1 MAEEDRP
8 TARIVVGVDGSESSR
23 KALRW
28 ALAQARRQNAAVEAV
43 TGWTFPATS
52 SWIPVPASDLEAA
65 ARQALAETVDQE
77 RHTAPEV
84 PLDTHIVHG
93 HPAQVLVDTA
103 NGADL
108 LVVGCRGLGGF
119 TGTLLGSV
127 SRYCVEHA
135 TCPVLV
141 VRDNEGPRSGQQ
153 LHGASSPRTTGTS

>member
-1 MAEEDRP
+1 MAGENRP

-43 TGWTFPATS
+43 TGWTFPAAS

-65 ARQALAETVDQE
+65 ARHALADAVNQE

-84 PLDTHIVHG
+84 PLDTHIAQG

-108 LVVGCRGLGGF
+108 LVVGCRGLGAF

-141 VRDNEGPRSGQQ
+141 MRDN
-153 LHGASSPRTTGTS
+153 

>member
-28 ALAQARRQNAAVEAV
+28 ALAQARRQNATVEAV

-65 ARQALAETVDQE
+65 ARQALAESVE
-77 RHTAPEV
+77 REGHTAPEV
-84 PLDTHIVHG
+84 PLDTHIVQG
-93 HPAQVLVDTA
+93 HPARVLVDTA

-108 LVVGCRGLGGF
+108 LVVGCRGLGAF
-119 TGTLLGSV
+119 T
-127 SRYCVEHA
+127 
-135 TCPVLV
+135 
-141 VRDNEGPRSGQQ
+141 
-153 LHGASSPRTTGTS
+153 

>member
-1 MAEEDRP
+1 MADQNGP
-8 TARIVVGVDGSESSR
+8 TARIVVGVDGSEPSR

-43 TGWTFPATS
+43 TGWTIPATS
-52 SWIPVPASDLEAA
+52 SFVPVPASDLEAA
-65 ARQALAETVDQE
+65 ARQALAHAVDQE

-84 PLDTHIVHG
+84 PLNTHIVLG
-93 HPAQVLVDTA
+93 HPAQLLVDTA

-108 LVVGCRGLGGF
+108 LVVGSRGLGGF

-135 TCPVLV
+135 TCPVV
-141 VRDNEGPRSGQQ
+141 VMRDNE
-153 LHGASSPRTTGTS
+153 T

>member
-28 ALAQARRQNAAVEAV
+28 ALAQARRQNATVEAV

-65 ARQALAETVDQE
+65 ARQALAESVE
-77 RHTAPEV
+77 REGHTAPEV
-84 PLDTHIVHG
+84 PLDTHIVQG
-93 HPAQVLVDTA
+93 HPARVLVDTA

-108 LVVGCRGLGGF
+108 LVVGCRGLGAF
-119 TGTLLGSV
+119 TGALLGSV

-141 VRDNEGPRSGQQ
+141 VRDDEGPDAGQQ
-153 LHGASSPRTTGTS
+153 AAASA

>member
-1 MAEEDRP
+1 MVEEDRP

-28 ALAQARRQNAAVEAV
+28 ALTQARRQNAAVEAI

-65 ARQALAETVDQE
+65 ARQALADTVEQE

-84 PLDTHIVHG
+84 PLDTRIAQG
-93 HPAQVLVDTA
+93 HPAHVLVDTA

-108 LVVGCRGLGGF
+108 LVVGCRGLGGL

-135 TCPVLV
+135 TCPVV
-141 VRDNEGPRSGQQ
+141 VMRDTEGPHPGQQ
-153 LHGASSPRTTGTS
+153 RRASPRP